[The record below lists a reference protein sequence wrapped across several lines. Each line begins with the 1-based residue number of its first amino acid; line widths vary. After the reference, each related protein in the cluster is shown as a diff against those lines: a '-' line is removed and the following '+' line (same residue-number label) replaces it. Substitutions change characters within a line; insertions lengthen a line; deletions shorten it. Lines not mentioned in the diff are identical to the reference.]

1 MQIKDIMTPNVEV
14 TELTTNLKEAAT
26 KMKTLNVGSLP
37 VREGEQLVG
46 MITDRDIVIRG
57 VAEGSDPD
65 KTTVS
70 TVMTSDLVYCFED
83 QDVQEAA
90 QVMADR
96 QIRRLPIVNR
106 EHQLVGIV
114 SLGDLA
120 VDGRDDD
127 LSGEALEEISKPAEP
142 MR

>member
-37 VREGEQLVG
+37 VREGDQLVG

-142 MR
+142 TR

>member
-1 MQIKDIMTPNVEV
+1 MQIRDIMTPNVEV

-57 VAEGSDPD
+57 VAEGSDPN

-90 QVMADR
+90 QVMSDR

-142 MR
+142 TR

>member
-142 MR
+142 TR